1 MSITFKELEKKIK
14 SKEIDTVLV
23 SLSDMQGRLVGKRV
37 TGKAFL
43 DYVHKETHFCDYL
56 YTVDMDM
63 YTVPGFKSSS
73 WETGYGDM
81 TVKPDQRTIKVL
93 PWLDKTALVLGD
105 AFQHDGKTPV
115 SHSTRQVLR
124 EAIIKANKMGFEP
137 MLGSELEFFLFKQ
150 TYEDI
155 HSSYYKNLKETS
167 WYIEDY
173 MIFQTSKEEPFNQ
186 ELRNSLLD
194 SGIYVECTKGEA
206 SPGQQEINVVFTDA
220 LSMADNHIL
229 IKNAAKE
236 IAFKHNRAV
245 SFMAKYKQDFCGSS
259 CHIHNSLFDKKT
271 KKVEWFRTRGRAI
284 WDEKGNAIRFN
295 GLVEN
300 INSRK
305 LMEQK
310 LQEVEQRMQDAIN
323 SMPHGITW
331 WDKNDKSSKLCLKIP
346 LSIE

>member
-1 MSITFKELEKKIK
+1 MY
-14 SKEIDTVLV
+14 
-23 SLSDMQGRLVGKRV
+23 KRQ
-37 TGKAFL
+37 FL

-93 PWLDKTALVLGD
+93 PWLEKTALVLGD

-124 EAIIKANKMGFEP
+124 ESIIKANKMGFEP

-194 SGIYVECTKGEA
+194 SGIYVECTKG
-206 SPGQQEINVVFTDA
+206 
-220 LSMADNHIL
+220 
-229 IKNAAKE
+229 
-236 IAFKHNRAV
+236 AV
-245 SFMAKYKQDFCGSS
+245 SYT
-259 CHIHNSLFDKKT
+259 HLT
-271 KKVEWFRTRGRAI
+271 LPTTRH
-284 WDEKGNAIRFN
+284 
-295 GLVEN
+295 V
-300 INSRK
+300 
-305 LMEQK
+305 
-310 LQEVEQRMQDAIN
+310 
-323 SMPHGITW
+323 
-331 WDKNDKSSKLCLKIP
+331 
-346 LSIE
+346 